1 MKTAR
6 VLKALSLKTQQLSPQ
21 KLSILLLAFL
31 VFIAMFNR
39 LYYMPKEQLDLR
51 SRIVGSRV
59 MKETTHSPYFY
70 RWQEGD
76 DIRLKDPDPSMDLL
90 KDTIV
95 SRVTVTPALLIMQKP
110 LAKQDYS
117 VIKYF
122 WFFFQLLAFF
132 IVFLIFYFKA
142 QYKTAKYFLGIAALL
157 WFFSMPWRDHLMTGQ
172 VYVLYPFVLTLA
184 YLLADSKVKYFKI
197 FAGVL
202 IGLFVFVRP
211 TFILFSIPLL
221 LNKEY
226 RFILGGLLG
235 IILGFLFF
243 VLPDTAVWYSY
254 QEAMSYWASM
264 ETHQHNSEM
273 VQALGAFQVEPN
285 WISSIQHIVHFAFKI
300 ELNTIHL
307 LTLFTAFVGFVILFL
322 RKKICKLSL
331 QDTFLFAIFLI
342 ITADFF
348 LPAARF
354 NYYAIQWIF
363 PLFLILSRYRGL
375 ITKVHVLIAFG
386 LILQLFSSASLFE
399 YNNYIGEVF
408 FILAVL
414 LFIKEDKKTQ
424 SIYFQ

>member
-1 MKTAR
+1 MKITAF
-6 VLKALSLKTQQLSPQ
+6 LKDLKTKMQELSPQ
-21 KLSILLLAFL
+21 KLSILLLGLLLCVA
-31 VFIAMFNR
+31 IFNK

-59 MKETTHSPYFY
+59 MQETNQSPYFY

-117 VIKYF
+117 FIKYF
-122 WFFFQLLAFF
+122 WFFFQLLAF
-132 IVFLIFYFKA
+132 IVVFAVFYYKA
-142 QYKTAKYFLGIAALL
+142 HNKTAKYMLGFAALL

-172 VYVLYPFVLTLA
+172 VYVLYPFILTLA

-211 TFILFSIPLL
+211 TFILFAFPLL

-226 RFILGGLLG
+226 KFILGGLCG
-235 IILGFLFF
+235 IIIGFLFF
-243 VLPDTAVWYSY
+243 VLPDTSVWYSY

-264 ETHQHNSEM
+264 DTHQHNSEM
-273 VQALGAFQVEPN
+273 VQALGALQVEPN

-331 QDTFLFAIFLI
+331 QDTFLFAAFLI

-363 PLFLILSRYRGL
+363 PLFLILSRYKG
-375 ITKVHVLIAFG
+375 IFTNVHVLIAFG
-386 LILQLFSSASLFE
+386 IIFQLFSLACFFD

-408 FILAVL
+408 FIFAVI
-414 LFIKEDKKTQ
+414 LFIKKDDKVQ
-424 SIYFQ
+424 AV